1 MAEPLKSR
9 LDREL
14 PGRVAATL
22 ALVTELDVARFEA
35 FCLDG
40 YDDLELT
47 PRGQRIADAMAEFLP
62 SDRAAAITLLIES
75 LSHGPGVGIGE
86 GDSGWAVW
94 FYLPH
99 TRFVSEGTRPR
110 LPWAGRLRDFM
121 ADPSPV
127 VELLEVL
134 RDDPSEYV
142 RRSVANNLNDIAKDH
157 PVVVIDIAQRWW
169 NDGSTERRRLVRHA
183 LRTLIK
189 AGDAA
194 ALSVMGFS
202 ADSPALVE
210 AIRVEPRTVVIGS
223 KIRVEI
229 DVTNPSAAE
238 TGALVD
244 VGVEFVKANGSTSTK
259 VFKGAET
266 QLAPGELRTV
276 RKTISLAQHS
286 TRTHYPGTHRV
297 HAQLNGHTAAT
308 AEFEVTAA
316 DS

>member
-134 RDDPSEYV
+134 RDDPS
-142 RRSVANNLNDIAKDH
+142 
-157 PVVVIDIAQRWW
+157 
-169 NDGSTERRRLVRHA
+169 
-183 LRTLIK
+183 
-189 AGDAA
+189 
-194 ALSVMGFS
+194 
-202 ADSPALVE
+202 
-210 AIRVEPRTVVIGS
+210 
-223 KIRVEI
+223 
-229 DVTNPSAAE
+229 
-238 TGALVD
+238 
-244 VGVEFVKANGSTSTK
+244 
-259 VFKGAET
+259 
-266 QLAPGELRTV
+266 
-276 RKTISLAQHS
+276 
-286 TRTHYPGTHRV
+286 
-297 HAQLNGHTAAT
+297 
-308 AEFEVTAA
+308 
-316 DS
+316 